1 MMARLARLS
10 LVSLW
15 LCVPPSASALLY
27 PRDSETRETKSLDG
41 VWDFRLADPMEP
53 EQERDHK
60 NKTS

>member
-1 MMARLARLS
+1 M
-10 LVSLW
+10 VSLW
-15 LCVPPSASALLY
+15 LCVPPFASALLY